1 MKKRNGGRKKKSFGR
16 KKRKKNGRNG
26 SNLVMMEVVNM
37 EFCPKCGNL
46 MVPVRKHEKTVLKC
60 RACGYELEK
69 TRVDYKI
76 SHHVGESKHVITS
89 KVSEEKGRS
98 LRRSEEREILQ
109 EYYEVFL
116 ETFSEEESGS
126 EESS

>member
-1 MKKRNGGRKKKSFGR
+1 
-16 KKRKKNGRNG
+16 
-26 SNLVMMEVVNM
+26 M

-60 RACGYELEK
+60 RACGFEIEK
-69 TRVDYKI
+69 AHVDYKL

-89 KVSEEKGRS
+89 KISEGTGKS

-116 ETFSEEESGS
+116 ETFSEEESS